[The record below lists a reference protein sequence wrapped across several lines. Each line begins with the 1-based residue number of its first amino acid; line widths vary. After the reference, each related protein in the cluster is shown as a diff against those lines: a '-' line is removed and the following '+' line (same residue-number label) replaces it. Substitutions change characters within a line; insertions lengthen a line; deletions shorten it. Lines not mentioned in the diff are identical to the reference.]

1 MAYEVTATRRR
12 PQQFESLAGQEFVV
26 STLKNAI
33 EQGRIAHAYLF
44 SGPRG
49 VGKTTSARL
58 LAKAL
63 NCVHGPTAT
72 PCGECDN
79 CKGIAKGSSLDVI
92 EIDGASNT
100 GVNDVRAIKEEVLFP
115 PTSSRYK
122 IYIIDEVHMLSQ
134 SAFNALLKTIEEP
147 PEYVVFI
154 FATTETQ
161 KVPATIRSRCQQFNF
176 QLIPLET
183 IEKLLG
189 DAAQEMGIKADKDT
203 LFWIAKEATGS
214 MRDAYTLFDQ
224 VVSFSNGEITLDKIR
239 EKLGVVGMERIGQI
253 MADILSRRQSA
264 AMDKVNDLLAKG
276 VSTEQVIKDFTD
288 YFRTLLLI
296 KEGVKSENVLGERME
311 SFPPEIR
318 TAFNEEQLEAGL
330 DLFLNLYRDIR
341 YSLNPRFEL
350 ELAVSKLSRLRY
362 VASNASVLE
371 QLARLKN
378 DLVTGTITPLNP
390 ALADQKSIEPQA
402 ATPLQT
408 ASPKTDVPEP
418 APSKKSSSPAPTTT
432 PESSNAQPVVQEPQP
447 VVAPAVETPH
457 EEEKVH
463 GAQPTLE
470 GLKGVLPQGVVDVK
484 NEDDG
489 LVLCFANKLFYQLA
503 LRSLQKVKDDVSAK
517 LGAQAN
523 VVLALSERNET
534 QPQPEPAVQAPLNE
548 AVPPETP
555 AKAQPIQT
563 PPKPEPQAAVPIQG
577 AAPTQSTAP
586 TQVKT
591 MNALEEERKN
601 LINDLILAFDGREE
615 KI

>member
-189 DAAQEMGIKADKDT
+189 DAAQEMGIKADKDA

-276 VSTEQVIKDFTD
+276 VSSEQVIKDFTD

-390 ALADQKSIEPQA
+390 ALADQKSIEPQV

-408 ASPKTDVPEP
+408 TTPKTDVVETR
-418 APSKKSSSPAPTTT
+418 AADDSFAK
-432 PESSNAQPVVQEPQP
+432 PVEEEPQP
-447 VVAPAVETPH
+447 AVAQEVERAVEPPI
-457 EEEKVH
+457 EVQSIQK
-463 GAQPTLE
+463 AQPTKD
-470 GLKGVLPQGVVDVK
+470 GLSGVLPQGVIDVK
-484 NEDDG
+484 IENDG

-517 LGAQAN
+517 LGAQTN

-548 AVPPETP
+548 AAPPETP
-555 AKAQPIQT
+555 AKAQPVQT
-563 PPKPEPQAAVPIQG
+563 PQKPEPQAAVPIQG

-586 TQVKT
+586 TKVKT